1 MTSVKG
7 AHATM
12 PRITFTDSDGTR
24 RTVTFEHKLS
34 VGRHP
39 DQDIQILERVVSKEH
54 AVIERLGNS
63 INAYVLFDVG
73 SRNGTLLN
81 GAVVTDRVRVYDG
94 DRVTVGATE
103 LTFRADSRVTSNSSG
118 TRVKITDP
126 DDDSAVQK
134 RLKETNNNHFPPA
147 DQVATLE
154 QLKAD
159 YEKLRIAN
167 ELNRALSLEFDLENL
182 LNRILQK
189 AFEMFAADRGAIM
202 LVDPESGEA
211 VPAATRERYPDPLRR
226 DIPISRSILN
236 EVLTEKAALLSTN
249 AQLDSRFSKAKSVI
263 MHSIKA
269 TMSVPLMYRDR
280 LLGVIHLESQL
291 TSGAFTEKDLQL
303 LNGFA
308 NQAAIAI
315 EHSRLVDR
323 VRQDALVREQL
334 GRLLPQELVDEVIA
348 GRVDIKKGG
357 DMRYVSV
364 LFADIRGFTS
374 MCERQPAQTVVTML
388 NEYFE
393 IMVDVIFKHGGTL
406 DKFVGDEIMA
416 VWGAPIAVENHAE
429 RAVMAAIEM
438 QAALRA
444 FNEERLVRRLE
455 PLGVGIGVNTGE
467 VVAGYMGSNRA
478 MDYTIVGDVV
488 NTGSRLCSAASTGE
502 IIVSPDVVAATPGK
516 FRTEELPART
526 LKGKREPVVLY
537 RVIDRTA

>member
-1 MTSVKG
+1 
-7 AHATM
+7 M

-24 RTVTFEHKLS
+24 RTVTFERRLS
-34 VGRHP
+34 IGRHP

-63 INAYVLFDVG
+63 ANAYVLYDVG

-94 DRVTVGATE
+94 DRVMVGATE
-103 LTFRADSRVTSNSSG
+103 LTFRADSLVTSNSTA

-126 DDDSAVQK
+126 DDESAIHK
-134 RLKETNNNHFPPA
+134 RLKETNSNHFPPA
-147 DQVATLE
+147 DQVATVE

-202 LVDPESGEA
+202 LVDPESGEP

-249 AQLDSRFSKAKSVI
+249 AQLDSRFAKAKSVI
-263 MHSIKA
+263 MHSVKA

-429 RAVMAAIEM
+429 RAVMAALEM
-438 QAALRA
+438 QAALSA
-444 FNEERLVRRLE
+444 FNEERLVRKLE

-488 NTGSRLCSAASTGE
+488 NTGSRLCSAATAGE

-516 FRTEELPART
+516 FVMDELPARM
-526 LKGKREPVVLY
+526 LKGKREAVVLY
-537 RVIDRTA
+537 RVVDRTN

>member
-7 AHATM
+7 AHVTM

-167 ELNRALSLEFDLENL
+167 ELNRALSLEFDLE
-182 LNRILQK
+182 K
-189 AFEMFAADRGAIM
+189 M
-202 LVDPESGEA
+202 
-211 VPAATRERYPDPLRR
+211 
-226 DIPISRSILN
+226 
-236 EVLTEKAALLSTN
+236 
-249 AQLDSRFSKAKSVI
+249 
-263 MHSIKA
+263 
-269 TMSVPLMYRDR
+269 
-280 LLGVIHLESQL
+280 
-291 TSGAFTEKDLQL
+291 
-303 LNGFA
+303 
-308 NQAAIAI
+308 
-315 EHSRLVDR
+315 
-323 VRQDALVREQL
+323 
-334 GRLLPQELVDEVIA
+334 
-348 GRVDIKKGG
+348 
-357 DMRYVSV
+357 
-364 LFADIRGFTS
+364 
-374 MCERQPAQTVVTML
+374 
-388 NEYFE
+388 
-393 IMVDVIFKHGGTL
+393 
-406 DKFVGDEIMA
+406 
-416 VWGAPIAVENHAE
+416 
-429 RAVMAAIEM
+429 
-438 QAALRA
+438 
-444 FNEERLVRRLE
+444 
-455 PLGVGIGVNTGE
+455 
-467 VVAGYMGSNRA
+467 
-478 MDYTIVGDVV
+478 
-488 NTGSRLCSAASTGE
+488 
-502 IIVSPDVVAATPGK
+502 
-516 FRTEELPART
+516 
-526 LKGKREPVVLY
+526 
-537 RVIDRTA
+537 

>member
-1 MTSVKG
+1 
-7 AHATM
+7 M

-24 RTVTFEHKLS
+24 RTVTFENKLS
-34 VGRHP
+34 IGRHP

-94 DRVTVGATE
+94 DRVTIGATE
-103 LTFRADSRVTSNSSG
+103 LTFRADSRVTSSNTG

-126 DDDSAVQK
+126 DEESAVQK

-147 DQVATLE
+147 EQVATLE

-263 MHSIKA
+263 MHSVKA

-291 TSGAFTEKDLQL
+291 TSGAFTE
-303 LNGFA
+303 
-308 NQAAIAI
+308 
-315 EHSRLVDR
+315 
-323 VRQDALVREQL
+323 
-334 GRLLPQELVDEVIA
+334 
-348 GRVDIKKGG
+348 
-357 DMRYVSV
+357 
-364 LFADIRGFTS
+364 
-374 MCERQPAQTVVTML
+374 
-388 NEYFE
+388 
-393 IMVDVIFKHGGTL
+393 
-406 DKFVGDEIMA
+406 
-416 VWGAPIAVENHAE
+416 
-429 RAVMAAIEM
+429 
-438 QAALRA
+438 
-444 FNEERLVRRLE
+444 
-455 PLGVGIGVNTGE
+455 
-467 VVAGYMGSNRA
+467 
-478 MDYTIVGDVV
+478 
-488 NTGSRLCSAASTGE
+488 
-502 IIVSPDVVAATPGK
+502 
-516 FRTEELPART
+516 
-526 LKGKREPVVLY
+526 
-537 RVIDRTA
+537 